1 MTTEPFHRAA
11 GGSVHRLLDE
21 AFEGVEMTPDLQDLK
36 EEIRANLAVR
46 ADELMVDGRSP
57 EQAARQAFDELGD
70 LDALIAETQG
80 VDGAG
85 DTGARSR
92 LADHLARRVRPRPA
106 FVVRTVL
113 LCLVALAGLVVLV
126 LDAFALPSAPLGL
139 LVGAVAAVALPL
151 GWVTADA
158 LRQET
163 TSSFPLPVR
172 RAVGFGVGVGLIL
185 AGLGVGWLVVQGVD
199 AAWLVLAAA
208 AVVGGIALLSYL
220 GATKTNRHK
229 PWVLQQS
236 ADFEDRFSTD
246 PAAAARF
253 GIYTAVLWTAAFA
266 LFIVLSFTVG
276 WAWSWL
282 ALVVGFLVMLVILAR
297 MLFPPKG

>member
-21 AFEGVEMTPDLQDLK
+21 AFAGVEMTPDLQDLK

-70 LDALIAETQG
+70 LGALIAETQG
-80 VDGAG
+80 VDAP
-85 DTGARSR
+85 DAGARSR
-92 LADHLARRVRPRPA
+92 LAEHLARRVRPRPA

-126 LDAFALPSAPLGL
+126 LDGFGVLTASLGL
-139 LVGAVAAVALPL
+139 LVAAVAAVALPL
-151 GWVTADA
+151 GRVTADA

-172 RAVGFGVGVGLIL
+172 RAAGFGVGVGLIL
-185 AGLGVGWLVVQGVD
+185 AGLGVGWLVVQGV
-199 AAWLVLAAA
+199 AVAWLVLAAA

-229 PWVLQQS
+229 PWVLAQS
-236 ADFEDRFSTD
+236 ADFEDRFSAD

>member
-1 MTTEPFHRAA
+1 MNTEPTRRSA

-57 EQAARQAFDELGD
+57 EQAARPAFDELGD
-70 LDALIAETQG
+70 
-80 VDGAG
+80 
-85 DTGARSR
+85 
-92 LADHLARRVRPRPA
+92 
-106 FVVRTVL
+106 
-113 LCLVALAGLVVLV
+113 
-126 LDAFALPSAPLGL
+126 
-139 LVGAVAAVALPL
+139 
-151 GWVTADA
+151 
-158 LRQET
+158 
-163 TSSFPLPVR
+163 
-172 RAVGFGVGVGLIL
+172 
-185 AGLGVGWLVVQGVD
+185 
-199 AAWLVLAAA
+199 
-208 AVVGGIALLSYL
+208 L

-229 PWVLQQS
+229 PWVLAQS

>member
-21 AFEGVEMTPDLQDLK
+21 AFAGVKMTPDLQDLK

-70 LDALIAETQG
+70 LGALIAETQG
-80 VDGAG
+80 VDAPE
-85 DTGARSR
+85 TGARSR
-92 LADHLARRVRPRPA
+92 LAEHLARRVRPRPA

-126 LDAFALPSAPLGL
+126 LDGFGVLTASLGL
-139 LVGAVAAVALPL
+139 LVAAVAAVALPL

-185 AGLGVGWLVVQGVD
+185 AGLGVGWLVVQGV
-199 AAWLVLAAA
+199 AVAWLVLAAA

-229 PWVLQQS
+229 PWVLAQS
-236 ADFEDRFSTD
+236 ADFEDRFSSD

-297 MLFPPKG
+297 MLFPLKG